1 VKIAGYS
8 ARGAFRGG
16 RRLWPVLAAQDHSAG
31 VQALRARAKAKL
43 EDVVLA
49 AQYVLALRE
58 RTVARR
64 WRWGTAL
71 GLASAAA
78 LNYASLGLQFAAGC
92 LMRGALSMIGWS
104 DEAQIRDHGTPPLR
118 IAMDSQ
124 QLNDAPRATSL
135 LKQGKGDEDGPK
147 VNCVMGPPRDGN
159 GWAVVFVFTVD
170 ELQEAFLAVDD
181 QECEEI
187 INHHSLLDA
196 GRTAHRRGRQR
207 PRRHRLRRRRHRAAD
222 LLARAR

>member
-1 VKIAGYS
+1 MKIAGYS

-78 LNYASLGLQFAAGC
+78 LNYAFLGLQFAAGC

-118 IAMDSQ
+118 IAMDSS
-124 QLNDAPRATSL
+124 NSTTPRA
-135 LKQGKGDEDGPK
+135 
-147 VNCVMGPPRDGN
+147 PPACSSR
-159 GWAVVFVFTVD
+159 
-170 ELQEAFLAVDD
+170 
-181 QECEEI
+181 
-187 INHHSLLDA
+187 
-196 GRTAHRRGRQR
+196 
-207 PRRHRLRRRRHRAAD
+207 
-222 LLARAR
+222 ARATRTGPRSTA